1 MTVFVERSLKH
12 VFQWFRIRD
21 LLQAVHTFV
30 IVKTVF
36 LHADHRRVAGLTFLR
51 AQHLLRILQR
61 GFHHGNHVKRVT
73 FRFRIK
79 QFQRS
84 QQERAQR
91 LVKREIIRHVDG
103 HEIVLATIIAV
114 FRFDHIRV
122 EQGLEDLVGTIMKT
136 LLLFRSLRRI
146 VDQAIDAVACVA
158 ALRHF
163 VQHHGMRDLHMRHQ
177 SFRVRV
183 DQLIER
189 VLIPRD
195 EALRRLLALD
205 FLELLR
211 VVARFGEG
219 LGVLDFEFRTL
230 GDDQALR
237 VEAHTSR
244 TPRDLMEFAGTQ
256 LAHLRAIEL
265 GQCGQHHGMN
275 GHVDADTQRVGAA
288 DHRKKTLL
296 GELLDQTA
304 IAGKHARMVN
314 THAGTQ

>member
-36 LHADHRRVAGLTFLR
+36 LHANHRRIASLTFLR
-51 AQHLLRILQR
+51 AQHLLRVLQR

-136 LLLFRSLRRI
+136 LLLFRSLR
-146 VDQAIDAVACVA
+146 
-158 ALRHF
+158 
-163 VQHHGMRDLHMRHQ
+163 
-177 SFRVRV
+177 
-183 DQLIER
+183 
-189 VLIPRD
+189 
-195 EALRRLLALD
+195 
-205 FLELLR
+205 
-211 VVARFGEG
+211 
-219 LGVLDFEFRTL
+219 
-230 GDDQALR
+230 
-237 VEAHTSR
+237 
-244 TPRDLMEFAGTQ
+244 
-256 LAHLRAIEL
+256 
-265 GQCGQHHGMN
+265 
-275 GHVDADTQRVGAA
+275 
-288 DHRKKTLL
+288 
-296 GELLDQTA
+296 
-304 IAGKHARMVN
+304 
-314 THAGTQ
+314 